1 MADENNVSLY
11 GENAITSGDISEHDL
26 EMVRKAEGV
35 EVRDGDDLIDID
47 LPEEDEENPEGDPK
61 ETPEVPETKEQ
72 PKEAPKTTYPTDD
85 PALAAQLAES
95 DSAIAEVSQKF
106 TAAGIDVNGL
116 LETIR
121 TSGLTPQVLEQADK
135 AEVPR
140 YVLKALYNER
150 VSIETAAQA
159 RADAA
164 AAAAAEEVYAAAGG
178 REGFAQLA
186 EFAGV
191 NAPEL
196 AEAFND
202 AAARGDVKT
211 AKVLLKSIQAARTAK
226 LGTANKQVQG
236 QPTKSAS
243 VVQGYADRSEMVKA
257 MSDQRY
263 GRDPRYTREVEA
275 KTAKSTFF

>member
-1 MADENNVSLY
+1 MSDENNVSLY
-11 GENAITSGDISEHDL
+11 GENAITSGDISEHDIA
-26 EMVRKAEGV
+26 MVRKAEGV

-47 LPEEDEENPEGDPK
+47 VPDDDDEGDLPGGEQ
-61 ETPEVPETKEQ
+61 ETPEVPAKET
-72 PKEAPKTTYPTDD
+72 PKDAPKTTYPTDD

-106 TAAGIDVNGL
+106 TAAGVDVNSL

-150 VSIETAAQA
+150 VTIETAAQQ
-159 RADAA
+159 RAEAA
-164 AAAAAEEVYAAAGG
+164 SAAAAEEVYAVAGG

-186 EFAGV
+186 EFAGA
-191 NAPEL
+191 NAPDL
-196 AEAFND
+196 AEAFNE

-211 AKVLLKSIQAARTAK
+211 AKVLLKSIQQARTVK
-226 LGTANKQVQG
+226 LGTANKQING
-236 QPTKSAS
+236 NPTKSAS
-243 VVQGYADRSEMVKA
+243 AVQGYSERQEMVKA
-257 MSDQRY
+257 MSDPRY
-263 GRDPRYTREVEA
+263 GRDPKYTRSVEA